1 MRHLFTPAVVL
12 LLVSAFFAGCADS
25 REDDQGGSDLLA
37 EGITLAE
44 MDERLEQ
51 LAPVTIDFD
60 ESILTEGERAAVVAL
75 VEASRVLDGIFLR
88 QVHPENPEWRR
99 QVAGRAEGDT
109 AWAPVLEYFDV
120 MYGPWDRLEDNEPFL
135 AVGPKPPGAGYYPE
149 GITTAELEQW
159 MEEHPER
166 SEAFR
171 SYFTVIRSTDD
182 GGLEAIPYSEFYRD
196 HLEEA
201 ASWLRRAAAEV
212 ENESLRRYLELRAR
226 AFLSNDY
233 FESDMAWMD
242 ISGAAIEPTIGP
254 YEVYEDELMGY
265 KAAFESFVT
274 LNDPAAS
281 AQLERLKEHLPGLEA
296 ALPIPDE
303 HKNTQRGFESP
314 IRVVDVI
321 FTAGD
326 TRAGVQTLAFNL
338 PNDERVREA
347 KGSKKV
353 MLRNV
358 ARAKF
363 EQILGPIADTTL
375 ATDLSERVGFEP
387 WFTAILMHELAH
399 GLGPGTITLSSGEE
413 TTVNQALRERYSAI
427 EELKADVVGL
437 HSLTVLRD
445 QGIYGRDFVQ
455 SAFASHLANLFR
467 AVRFGASEAHGQA
480 NLVQFNYLWEE
491 GALSFDPESGR
502 FVADL
507 DDVEE
512 VNRSL
517 ASEVL
522 TLQAEGSY
530 QRAGTVLSRYG
541 EEMHPEL
548 QSALASL
555 TRIPVDV
562 RPHYAVTGKMQGWP
576 RPAPAT
582 EGEEGEGGEGNR

>member
-1 MRHLFTPAVVL
+1 MDRTMRSLVTASATVL
-12 LLVSAFFAGCADS
+12 LMSPVFTGCTDS
-25 REDDQGGSDLLA
+25 TGRAEEDGSDLLA
-37 EGITLAE
+37 EGTTLEE
-44 MDERLEQ
+44 MEERLRQ
-51 LAPVTIDFD
+51 FAPVTIDFD
-60 ESILTEGERAAVVAL
+60 ESLLAERERAAVVAL
-75 VEASRVLDGIFLR
+75 VEASRILDGIFLR
-88 QVHPENPEWRR
+88 QVHPDNPEWRQQIAR
-99 QVAGRAEGDT
+99 RAESDT
-109 AWAPVLEYFDV
+109 AWVPVLEYFDI
-120 MYGPWDRLEDNEPFL
+120 MYGPWDRLEDGEPFL
-135 AVGPKPPGAGYYPE
+135 AMGPKPEGAAYYPE
-149 GITTAELEQW
+149 GLGASELETW
-159 MEEHPER
+159 MEEHPEE

-171 SYFTVIRSTDD
+171 SYFTVIRRTGE
-182 GGLEAIPYSEFYRD
+182 GGLEAVPYSEFYRER
-196 HLEEA
+196 LEEA
-201 ASWLRRAAAEV
+201 ASWLRRAASEV
-212 ENESLRRYLELRAR
+212 ENESLRTYLELRAD

-242 ISGAAIEPTIGP
+242 ISGSAIEPTIGP
-254 YEVYEDELMGY
+254 YEVYEDDLMGY

-281 AQLERLKEHLPGLEA
+281 AQLERLKDYLPQLEG

-363 EQILGPIADTTL
+363 DQILRPIADTTL
-375 ATDLSERVGFEP
+375 ATDLSERVAFEP
-387 WFTAILMHELAH
+387 WFTAVLMHELAH
-399 GLGPGTITLSSGEE
+399 GLGPGTITRSSGEQ
-413 TTVNQALRERYSAI
+413 TTVNQALRDRYSAI

-445 QGIYGRDFVQ
+445 EGVYGEDFVR
-455 SAFASHLANLFR
+455 SAFASHLGDLFR

-480 NLVQFNYLWEE
+480 NLIQFNYLWEE

-507 DDVEE
+507 EAVEE
-512 VNRSL
+512 ANRAL

-530 QRAGTVLSRYG
+530 ERAGTLLERHG
-541 EEMHPEL
+541 REMGAEL

-555 TRIPVDV
+555 RRIPVDV
-562 RPHYAVTGKMQGWP
+562 RPHYTVIEKMRAWP
-576 RPAPAT
+576 RPAAASDP
-582 EGEEGEGGEGNR
+582 